1 MSNTVDAYKKQELL
15 TLCEHL
21 LYSPRFFNGVC
32 VAHVFFCLHS
42 VSCVPNVVRV
52 SGMCIIDCPT
62 KTLTTCDTQDTEW
75 RQKNMSNTDPIKKPG
90 WIQEVL
96 AQGKQ
101 FLLLISIHCVTHVIK
116 SSKTLVS
123 DRGKETNLC
132 KRKTSIVIWDMDHYH
147 VNEIPR
153 NVYLRYGPLLCQW
166 DTKECI
172 FEIWTI
178 IMSMR
183 YQGMYIWDM
192 DHYHVIE
199 IPRNVYLR
207 YRPLSCQWDTKECI
221 FEIWTIIMSLRYQ
234 GMYIWDIDHYYVNIS
249 NIHSLVSHWH
259 NNGPY
264 LKYTFLD
271 ISLT

>member
-1 MSNTVDAYKKQELL
+1 MSNWDALYVLLVNKHKKKNQKGQSMIHIPE
-15 TLCEHL
+15 
-21 LYSPRFFNGVC
+21 
-32 VAHVFFCLHS
+32 
-42 VSCVPNVVRV
+42 
-52 SGMCIIDCPT
+52 
-62 KTLTTCDTQDTEW
+62 TLTTFGTQDTEW
-75 RQKNMSNTDPIKKPG
+75 RQKKTWATQTPLKNPG

-101 FLLLISIHCVTHVIK
+101 FLLLISIHSVTHVIK

-123 DRGKETNLC
+123 DRGKKTNLC

-153 NVYLRYGPLLCQW
+153 NVYLRYGPLSCQW

-192 DHYHVIE
+192 DHYHVNE

-207 YRPLSCQWDTKECI
+207 YGPLSCQWDTKECI
-221 FEIWTIIMSLRYQ
+221 FEI
-234 GMYIWDIDHYYVNIS
+234 
-249 NIHSLVSHWH
+249 
-259 NNGPY
+259 
-264 LKYTFLD
+264 
-271 ISLT
+271 